1 MVDRGE
7 LFVEVGTEVYKGM
20 VIGERNRTGDLDV
33 NIIREKKL
41 SNMRSASK
49 DNTVVLRPPRKLS
62 LDQCIEFIAE
72 DELIEIT
79 PLNLR
84 MRKMELD
91 INKRIAQNKK
101 NKDT

>member
-1 MVDRGE
+1 MADRGE
-7 LFVEVGTEVYKGM
+7 LFTDIGTEVYKGM
-20 VIGERNRTGDLDV
+20 IIGERNKTGDLDV

-41 SNMRSASK
+41 TNMRSASK

-79 PLNLR
+79 PLTLR

-91 INKRIAQNKK
+91 INKRISKAKK
-101 NKDT
+101 DKI

>member
-7 LFVEVGTEVYKGM
+7 LFVDVNTEVYKGM
-20 VIGERNRTGDLDV
+20 ILGERNRTGDLDV

-41 SNMRSASK
+41 SNMRSSSK
-49 DNTVVLRPPRKLS
+49 DNTVVLRPPKKLS

-79 PLNLR
+79 PISLR

-91 INKRIAQNKK
+91 INKRISQNKK
-101 NKDT
+101 DKK

>member
-1 MVDRGE
+1 MIV
-7 LFVEVGTEVYKGM
+7 
-20 VIGERNRTGDLDV
+20 GERNRTGDLDV

-41 SNMRSASK
+41 SNMRSSSK
-49 DNTVVLRPPRKLS
+49 DNTVVLRPPKRLS

-79 PLNLR
+79 PLNIR

-91 INKRIAQNKK
+91 INKRISQNKK
-101 NKDT
+101 NKSN

>member
-1 MVDRGE
+1 MADRGE
-7 LFVEVGTEVYKGM
+7 LFTDIGTEVYKGM
-20 VIGERNRTGDLDV
+20 IVGERNKTGDLDV

-41 SNMRSASK
+41 TNMRSASK

-79 PLNLR
+79 PLTLR

-91 INKRIAQNKK
+91 VNKRISQAKK
-101 NKDT
+101 EKV